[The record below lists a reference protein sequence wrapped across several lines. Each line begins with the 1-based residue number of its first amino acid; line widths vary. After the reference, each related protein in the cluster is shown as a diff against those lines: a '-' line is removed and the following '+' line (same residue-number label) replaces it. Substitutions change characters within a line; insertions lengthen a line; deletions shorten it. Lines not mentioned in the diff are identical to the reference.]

1 MTRNL
6 RVVLILSIGVLF
18 VAAPLLAHH
27 YGGTVYDNEKRTTL
41 TGKLTKLD
49 WMNPH
54 VYYYIDVTD
63 ANGNTVNWEAESGP
77 PNSLYRRGWRKD
89 DIKIGQTITLS
100 NAALARNG
108 SKKVSGGTITLPDGR
123 KVFSGTAGDGLD
135 GVR

>member
-6 RVVLILSIGVLF
+6 RTLAVLGFALLF
-18 VAAPLLAHH
+18 AAAPLVAHH
-27 YGGTVYDNEKRTTL
+27 YGGTVYDDTKRVTL
-41 TGKLTKLD
+41 KGKLTKLD

-63 ANGNTVNWEAESGP
+63 ERGQTVNWEAESGP

-89 DIKIGQTITLS
+89 DIKIGDAITLT
-100 NAALARNG
+100 NAALSRNG
-108 SKKVSGGTITLPDGR
+108 SKKVSGGTITMPDGR

-135 GVR
+135 RVQ